1 MYKKVTWK
9 TFGDKSSMKNTHG
22 TEEQF
27 TFDFDGDGI
36 LDSTT
41 DEECYYVKDIA
52 KYIFEKYNSLGRVQL
67 DVVYQDLDVHP
78 VFPSDG
84 YKKEIKTELKDRYRV
99 TITRQEVIFPQR

>member
-1 MYKKVTWK
+1 
-9 TFGDKSSMKNTHG
+9 MKNTHG

-67 DVVYQDLDVHP
+67 DVAYQDLDVHP
-78 VFPSDG
+78 IFPSDG
-84 YKKEIKTELKDRYRV
+84 FRNEIKKELGFLGVKITKGMV
-99 TITRQEVIFPQR
+99 VFPSHTIQK